1 MHTHTHTHTRRYPGN
16 DRSML
21 LPNAI
26 FRCNGAAM
34 LLSNKPKE
42 AR

>member
-1 MHTHTHTHTRRYPGN
+1 MVLYCRPTCRYPGN

-21 LPNAI
+21 LPNVI

-42 AR
+42 AK